1 MYSSSMNLCLPG
13 GMRQMDSEIYGT
25 MSLVP
30 TVAFEILL
38 LVLTIVKVF
47 KNAIL
52 LRSHPSS
59 PIVCV
64 VFHFNLSSKLM

>member
-1 MYSSSMNLCLPG
+1 
-13 GMRQMDSEIYGT
+13 MDSDIYGIMT
-25 MSLVP
+25 LVP

-38 LVLTIVKVF
+38 LAFTIVKVF
-47 KNAIL
+47 KNAIM

-64 VFHFNLSSKLM
+64 VFHFNLSSKLI